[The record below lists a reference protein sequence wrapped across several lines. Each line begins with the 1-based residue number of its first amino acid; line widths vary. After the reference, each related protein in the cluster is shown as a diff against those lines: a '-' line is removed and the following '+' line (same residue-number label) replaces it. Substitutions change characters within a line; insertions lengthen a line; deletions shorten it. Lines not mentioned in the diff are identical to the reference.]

1 MQRIAILTL
10 LALFLV
16 SSTAMAQP
24 AQHQGQAGKGHRYA
38 TQAGPGFGGLNEEQ
52 HAAVSRLWEEHYRTI
67 MPLRLQLQAKQAEL
81 DVHLVAPQ
89 ADQAKITAVSNEISA
104 LHAQMLTTKTDFRRK
119 VFEQTGHLIRAG
131 MDRHSHGHALG
142 GSKGNFHQRMGNCP
156 RFIDSF
162 ESPDND
168 E

>member
-1 MQRIAILTL
+1 MQRIATLTL

-24 AQHQGQAGKGHRYA
+24 AQQQGPAGKGYRHA
-38 TQAGPGFGGLNEEQ
+38 SQAGPGFGGLNEEQ
-52 HAAVSRLWEEHYRTI
+52 HAAVSRLWAEHRQSI
-67 MPLRLQLQAKQAEL
+67 MPLRLQLKAKQAEL
-81 DVHLVAPQ
+81 DVLLVAPQ

-119 VFEQTGHLIRAG
+119 IFEQTGHLIRGG
-131 MDRHSHGHALG
+131 MDRLARGQALG
-142 GSKGNFHQRMGNCP
+142 GSKGQFHQRMSNCP
-156 RFIDSF
+156 RFIDSP
-162 ESPDND
+162 ESLDNN